1 MNIQEKIKDLKE
13 TLVGVEDREIIN
25 FINYQIESLETE
37 ERVNNSYRHVI
48 DKVTSLIENS
58 DIENKVMLS
67 NRLIDIIEI
76 LKILNNSSNL
86 LNTLEDVFKDIS
98 IEDSKEIMKHVYSSF
113 FFDNIK
119 KRTEKI

>member
-1 MNIQEKIKDLKE
+1 MLFKNEYKWLSNMCLFPKPI
-13 TLVGVEDREIIN
+13 T
-25 FINYQIESLETE
+25 
-37 ERVNNSYRHVI
+37 VNNGYRHVI
-48 DKVTSLIENS
+48 DKVTSLIKNS
-58 DIENKVMLS
+58 DIENKVMVS

-76 LKILNNSSNL
+76 LKILNNNSNL

-113 FFDNIK
+113 FFDNNK